1 MSLSPVTGTEVP
13 ETANGVVT
21 PVSSG
26 NGRQTPASGKRGES
40 RVPCSG
46 DLSED
51 TGACGDV
58 ESRVHGGDGSL
69 EVNNHKR
76 TSGSTSL
83 PPHVIDDSETCPR
96 DILKDS
102 DAAESPGAS
111 PLGDPAL
118 WQQRGVHASSNR
130 SQTVTE
136 RLHDSTEEEDEDG
149 EKEKQD
155 EEEDE
160 KNDNKWI
167 QTHAGGRT
175 EAEVGEL
182 SLI

>member
-13 ETANGVVT
+13 ETANGVAM

-26 NGRQTPASGKRGES
+26 NGRQIPASVKHGES

-46 DLSED
+46 DVSED
-51 TGACGDV
+51 TGTCVDV
-58 ESRVHGGDGSL
+58 ESKVHGGDGSL

-76 TSGSTSL
+76 TSGSTSR
-83 PPHVIDDSETCPR
+83 PSHVIDDSETFPR
-96 DILKDS
+96 DILKES
-102 DAAESPGAS
+102 DAAESPGVS

-130 SQTVTE
+130 RQTVTE
-136 RLHDSTEEEDEDG
+136 RLHESTEEEDEDG

-167 QTHAGGRT
+167 QAHAGGRT
-175 EAEVGEL
+175 EAGVREV